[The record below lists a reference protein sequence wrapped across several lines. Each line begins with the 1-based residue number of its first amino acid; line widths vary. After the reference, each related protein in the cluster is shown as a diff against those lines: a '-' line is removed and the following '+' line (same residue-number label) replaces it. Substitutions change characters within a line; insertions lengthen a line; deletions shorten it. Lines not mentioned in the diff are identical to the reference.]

1 MTGRTGFLCM
11 AILFAA
17 LASLSVAPDARAATK
32 AELNRDGSRVLKT
45 LLKGNKAARTLA
57 GKATAILVF
66 PSITK
71 AGFMVGGQIGE
82 GVLFEKDKPV
92 GYYSSVAASYG
103 WQAGVQKFGYALFFM
118 NQKAL
123 EYLDQSGGF
132 EVGMGPSIVV
142 VDEGMGKS
150 MTSTTAT
157 QDVYAFIFSQKG
169 LMAGMGLQGS
179 KITKLDK

>member
-1 MTGRTGFLCM
+1 MSRKNFLRLAM
-11 AILFAA
+11 LFAA
-17 LASLSVAPDARAATK
+17 LVSFAGALDARADTK

-45 LLKGNKAARTLA
+45 LLKQNKAARILA
-57 GKATAILVF
+57 EKAIGILVF

-71 AGFMVGGQIGE
+71 AGFMVGGQIGD
-82 GVLFEKDKPV
+82 GVLFKKEKPV
-92 GYYSSVAASYG
+92 GYYNSVAASYG
-103 WQAGVQKFGYALFFM
+103 YQVGVQKFGYALFFM
-118 NQKAL
+118 NQKSL
-123 EYLDQSGGF
+123 DYLNQSGGF

-179 KITKLDK
+179 KITKLEK